1 MENDFIDRL
10 IDKHGDV
17 ESTMLFVHKKIDD
30 VLNEF
35 KLKNE
40 RMLDDENMDF
50 WIDVYSELIERKKLE
65 LWLDDP
71 AILFFVMRFF

>member
-17 ESTMLFVHKKIDD
+17 ESAMMFVHKKIDD

-65 LWLDDP
+65 L
-71 AILFFVMRFF
+71 